1 MSQYC
6 NISQI
11 LLNGST
17 DKNTNHQYG
26 ISYDLIF
33 NSQYL
38 KQNRPL
44 KVLEIGV
51 SLFGEGSVGP
61 FSNIPYV
68 EKYVGI
74 DNQTYIGALPND
86 KVTLY
91 CGPQYDA
98 YTFDMLDLLKE
109 KEGKFDIII
118 DDGPHTWASQE
129 WFFMYYY
136 SLLNEGGV
144 LVCEDIFEGYQAN
157 LAKLKQD
164 YGLYVLDLRI
174 NNNPNRDEIIALRFK
189 QSV

>member
-1 MSQYC
+1 MEYNYC
-6 NISQI
+6 NVGKI

-17 DKNTNHQYG
+17 DKNTTHQYG
-26 ISYDLIF
+26 IAYDLIF

-38 KQNRPL
+38 KLNRPL

-61 FSNIPYV
+61 FSDISYV
-68 EKYVGI
+68 EKYVGL
-74 DNQTYIGALPND
+74 DNRLYEGKISND

-98 YTFDMLDLLKE
+98 YTFDMLDLIKE
-109 KEGKFDIII
+109 KEGTFDIII

-136 SLLNEGGV
+136 KLLNEGGV
-144 LVCEDIFEGYQAN
+144 LVCEDIYEGYKEN

-164 YGLYVLDLRI
+164 YNLYVLDLRI
-174 NNNPNRDEIIALRFK
+174 NNNPNGDEIIALRFK
-189 QSV
+189 

>member
-1 MSQYC
+1 MNQYC
-6 NISQI
+6 NISEI

-17 DKNTNHQYG
+17 DKNTTHQYG

-38 KQNRPL
+38 KLNRPL
-44 KVLEIGV
+44 RVLEIGV

-74 DNQTYIGALPND
+74 DNQTYIGALPNN

-98 YTFDMLDLLKE
+98 YTFNMIDFIKE
-109 KEGKFDIII
+109 KEGTFDIII
-118 DDGPHTWASQE
+118 DDGPHTWSSQE

-136 SLLNEGGV
+136 KLLNEGGV
-144 LVCEDIFEGYQAN
+144 LVCEDIFEGYVDQ
-157 LAKLKQD
+157 LGDLKNRF
-164 YGLYVLDLRI
+164 GLYVLDLRI

-189 QSV
+189 

>member
-6 NISQI
+6 NISEI

-17 DKNTNHQYG
+17 DKNTTHQYG
-26 ISYDLIF
+26 ICYDLIF

-38 KQNRPL
+38 KLNRPL

-61 FSNIPYV
+61 FSTIPYV

-74 DNQTYIGALPND
+74 DNQIYTGVLPND

-91 CGPQYDA
+91 CGSQYDA
-98 YTFDMLDLLKE
+98 YTFDMLNFLKE

-118 DDGPHTWASQE
+118 DDGPHTWSSQE
-129 WFFMYYY
+129 WFFIYYY
-136 SLLNEGGV
+136 SLLNKDGV
-144 LVCEDIFEGYQAN
+144 LICEDIFEGYQEN

-189 QSV
+189 

>member
-1 MSQYC
+1 MESYC
-6 NISQI
+6 NIGEI
-11 LLNGST
+11 LLTGTS
-17 DKNTNHQYG
+17 DKNTTHKYG
-26 ISYDLIF
+26 ITYDLIF

-38 KQNRPL
+38 KFNRPL

-74 DNQTYIGALPND
+74 DNQIYTGASSND

-91 CGPQYDA
+91 YGPQYDA

-144 LVCEDIFEGYQAN
+144 LICEDIHEYFQNE
-157 LAKLKQD
+157 LFRLKHNYD
-164 YGLYVLDLRI
+164 LYVLDLRI
-174 NNNPNRDEIIALRFK
+174 NNNPNGDEIIALRFK
-189 QSV
+189 